1 MESCRWKEHPAS
13 EAGDGKFPSHSLI
26 QLTIEKSTNT
36 TRIFIIEGVITCALA
51 MIGATLLVRFPDQ
64 EKTRPSFKFLTP
76 QECTFII
83 DKLNHDRADVA
94 TSPFTLRAFLRPAL
108 DLEIWGFGLI
118 FFSITTI
125 TYSFAFFLPIVLRE
139 GFGFSL
145 AASQCLIAPPYVLS
159 AILMYATSWLGDR
172 YHTRAPILV
181 LNTIISLIGLPM
193 MGFHSNSTV
202 RYIGAFI
209 GVAGAN
215 ANVPAAMAYQANNI
229 RGQWKRAFC
238 SATLVGMGGIGG
250 ISGSLIFRSQDA
262 PGYYWGFVG
271 TIVAN
276 CVVLVVCA
284 ILSVVFWRRNRKA
297 DRGELVIEGLEG
309 FRYTL

>member
-1 MESCRWKEHPAS
+1 MEP
-13 EAGDGKFPSHSLI
+13 
-26 QLTIEKSTNT
+26 TNNH
-36 TRIFIIEGVITCALA
+36 RIFIIEGVITCGLA
-51 MIGATLLVRFPDQ
+51 IIGYCLIVRFPDQ
-64 EKTRPSFKFLTP
+64 ERDRPSFKFLKP
-76 QECTFII
+76 DECAFVIE
-83 DKLNHDRADVA
+83 KLNRDRGDVA
-94 TSPFTLRAFLRPAL
+94 TDPFSLKKFLRPAL
-108 DLEIWGFGLI
+108 DFEIWGFGLI

-139 GFGFSL
+139 NMGFSV
-145 AASQCLIAPPYVLS
+145 AASQCLVAPPYVLS

-172 YHTRAPILV
+172 YKTRAPILV

-193 MGFHSNSTV
+193 MGFHSSSTV

-262 PGYYWGFVG
+262 PEYYWGFVG

-276 CVVLVVCA
+276 CVVLLVCA
-284 ILSVVFWRRNRKA
+284 LLSFVFWTRNKKA
-297 DRGELVIEGLEG
+297 EKGELIIEGLQG